1 MIVTSFEAQAMMG
14 WAAILAL
21 RVQQIIADK
30 QAGYE
35 LTIEEV
41 IRAPYTEGL
50 VDGARGMTPEVR
62 KTVQIVLDAIYDIRP
77 ELLQRIEEKGVTEYV
92 VV

>member
-41 IRAPYTEGL
+41 IRSSYTEGL
-50 VDGARGMTPEVR
+50 FDLSRGMTPEVR

-77 ELLQRIEEKGVTEYV
+77 DLLQRIEEKGVTEYV

>member
-35 LTIEEV
+35 LTI
-41 IRAPYTEGL
+41 
-50 VDGARGMTPEVR
+50 
-62 KTVQIVLDAIYDIRP
+62 
-77 ELLQRIEEKGVTEYV
+77 
-92 VV
+92 

>member
-41 IRAPYTEGL
+41 IRSPYTEGL
-50 VDGARGMTPEVR
+50 FDLSRGMTPEVR

-77 ELLQRIEEKGVTEYV
+77 DLLQRIEEKGVTEYV